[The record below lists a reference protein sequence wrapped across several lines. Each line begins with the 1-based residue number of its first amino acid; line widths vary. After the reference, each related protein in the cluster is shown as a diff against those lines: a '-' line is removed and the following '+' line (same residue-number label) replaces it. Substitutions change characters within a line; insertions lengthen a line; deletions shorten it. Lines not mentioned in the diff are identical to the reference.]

1 MKKYCKALVN
11 LAVAAI
17 LFVAVILL
25 LPKVLVFLLPLW
37 RAG

>member
-25 LPKVLVFLLPLW
+25 SV
-37 RAG
+37 GCG